1 MGIGYD
7 TVNSALLGELSLSIL
22 LAVLLAKLLA
32 TAWGIGLGLPGGVIG
47 PTLVMGAV
55 AGGATGV
62 LLNNYF
68 AADISPALYAMLGMG
83 AMMGATLNAPLAAL
97 TALLELT
104 YNPHIILPSMLAIVA
119 AGLTSGQLFGTSSIF
134 LHMLQMR
141 GLMSPAIDPVSQ
153 FLRRLGVSMSM
164 DRRVR
169 QLPPVLDHQQ
179 FDELQKN
186 PPTWLLLRKTR
197 PRPQLIFT
205 ADLIRW
211 KEARSGSESEP
222 ESGDKNATEQSID
235 LQDIPVQRRD
245 IAPISARAT
254 LLGAL
259 RKMEGKNL
267 DALYVVS
274 VHSGR
279 VLGIITRQAIERSY
293 RNPMS

>member
-1 MGIGYD
+1 
-7 TVNSALLGELSLSIL
+7 
-22 LAVLLAKLLA
+22 
-32 TAWGIGLGLPGGVIG
+32 
-47 PTLVMGAV
+47 
-55 AGGATGV
+55 
-62 LLNNYF
+62 
-68 AADISPALYAMLGMG
+68 
-83 AMMGATLNAPLAAL
+83 
-97 TALLELT
+97 
-104 YNPHIILPSMLAIVA
+104 
-119 AGLTSGQLFGTSSIF
+119 
-134 LHMLQMR
+134 MR

>member
-1 MGIGYD
+1 
-7 TVNSALLGELSLSIL
+7 
-22 LAVLLAKLLA
+22 
-32 TAWGIGLGLPGGVIG
+32 
-47 PTLVMGAV
+47 MGAV